1 MGGGIVGECDDLVRI
16 VAPHLDAVRVERVW
30 VAGGVVYIAACTRE
44 LTVACPDCGRG
55 SVRTHSRYRRTLA
68 DVAVGGRPVVIELSV
83 RRMFCDGP
91 GCGRRTFVE
100 QVEGLTVRYQRRSP
114 LLQHLVQM
122 AGVLLA
128 GRGGARLLQ
137 ILQVPLSRTSVLFHL
152 MRLPLPSA
160 ATPRVLGVDDF
171 ALYTDVYG
179 TLLVDA
185 DTRLPIELWAGRD
198 ADQLA
203 AWLRTHP
210 GVEVVCRDGS
220 LVYRQGITD
229 GAPNAVQVSD
239 RFHLWQGLSKRVG
252 DIAAAHRS
260 CLPAAVPDP
269 EAAPPPPSSTAPSD
283 QADTRARRHAKNLFE
298 AVHAVTDTGISLH
311 AAAHQLGLNRRTVRK
326 YARAATWQECV
337 RRAPSRRPTSL
348 DPYLDY
354 LRQRWEEGEHTAT
367 VLHQEIVAK
376 GYRGHYQRV
385 KMAIAPL
392 RRGLP
397 IYTPR
402 ERPPS
407 PRQVARWITTAP
419 SRRGLHATEA
429 LRRLL
434 EHCPELDR
442 THDLVRQFAAMLDA
456 RDATP
461 LPDWLEQL
469 ATSHLPALA
478 SLANAIREDQPA
490 VVQGITT
497 PFNSGVN
504 EGRITDLKL
513 QKRIMAGRAGVP
525 LLRHRV
531 ILMALLRRRHP

>member
-1 MGGGIVGECDDLVRI
+1 MS
-16 VAPHLDAVRVERVW
+16 PHLDAVRVERVW
-30 VAGGVVYIAACTRE
+30 VAGGVVRIAACTRE

-55 SVRTHSRYRRTLA
+55 SARLHSRYDRMLA
-68 DVAVGGRPVVIELSV
+68 DVAAGGRPVLIVLSV
-83 RRMFCDGP
+83 RRLFCDSP
-91 GCGRRTFVE
+91 GCGRRTFAE

-114 LLQHLVQM
+114 LLQHLVEM

-137 ILQVPLSRTSVLFHL
+137 ILKVPLSRTSVLFHL
-152 MRLPLPSA
+152 MRLPLPPA

-171 ALYTDVYG
+171 ALYAEAYG

-198 ADQLA
+198 AEQLA
-203 AWLRTHP
+203 SWLRRHP

-229 GAPNAVQVSD
+229 GAPDAVQVSD
-239 RFHLWQGLSKRVG
+239 RFHLWQGLSKRIG
-252 DIAAAHRS
+252 DIAATHRG
-260 CLPAAVPDP
+260 CLVVAVPEPDP
-269 EAAPPPPSSTAPSD
+269 APPPANAAGPSH
-283 QADTRARRHAKNLFE
+283 QADTPARRHAQRLFE
-298 AVHAVTDTGISLH
+298 AVHAVTDTGCSLS
-311 AAAHQLGLNRRTVRK
+311 AAARELGLNRRTVAK
-326 YARAATWQECV
+326 YARAATWQDCV
-337 RRAPSRRPTSL
+337 RRTRPRRPTSL

-367 VLHQEIVAK
+367 VLHQEIAAK
-376 GYRGHYQRV
+376 GYSGHYQRV

-397 IYTPR
+397 IDTPR

-407 PRQVARWITTAP
+407 PREVARWITTAP
-419 SRRGLHATEA
+419 SRRGLHAAEA
-429 LRRLL
+429 LLRLF
-434 EHCPELDR
+434 EHCPELNR
-442 THDLVRQFAAMLDA
+442 AHDLVRQFAAMLDN
-456 RDATP
+456 RDAVP

-469 ATSHLPALA
+469 TTADLPALA
-478 SLANAIREDQPA
+478 SLAKAIREDQPA

-497 PFNSGVN
+497 RFNSGVN

-513 QKRIMAGRAGVP
+513 QKRITAGRAGVP

-531 ILMALLRRRHP
+531 ILMALLRRRYP

>member
-1 MGGGIVGECDDLVRI
+1 MLIG
-16 VAPHLDAVRVERVW
+16 
-30 VAGGVVYIAACTRE
+30 
-44 LTVACPDCGRG
+44 
-55 SVRTHSRYRRTLA
+55 
-68 DVAVGGRPVVIELSV
+68 LSV
-83 RRMFCDGP
+83 RQLFCDSP
-91 GCGRRTFVE
+91 DCGRRTFAE
-100 QVEGLTVRYQRRSP
+100 QVEGLTVRYQRRSS
-114 LLQHLVQM
+114 LLQHLVEM

-128 GRGGARLLQ
+128 GRSGARLLQ
-137 ILQVPLSRTSVLFHL
+137 ILKVPLPRTSVLFHL

-160 ATPRVLGVDDF
+160 AAPRVLGVDDF
-171 ALYTDVYG
+171 ALYADVYG

-198 ADQLA
+198 AEQLS

-220 LVYRQGITD
+220 LVYQQGITD
-229 GAPNAVQVSD
+229 GAPDAVQVSD

-252 DIAAAHRS
+252 DVAAAHRD
-260 CLPAAVPDP
+260 CLPSAVPEP
-269 EAAPPPPSSTAPSD
+269 EPAPPPSPAAPSD
-283 QADTRARRHAKNLFE
+283 QADTPAGRHAKRLFE
-298 AVHAVTDTGISLH
+298 AVHALTDTGRSLN
-311 AAAHQLGLNRRTVRK
+311 AAARELDWRTVRK
-326 YARAATWQECV
+326 YARAATGHECV
-337 RRAPSRRPTSL
+337 RRTRPRRPASL

-367 VLHQEIVAK
+367 VSHQEIVAE

-397 IYTPR
+397 IDTPR

-419 SRRGLHATEA
+419 SRRSLHATEA

-442 THDLVRQFAAMLDA
+442 THDLVRQFAAVLDA
-456 RDATP
+456 RDAGG
-461 LPDWLEQL
+461 LAAWLEKL
-469 ATSHLPALA
+469 TASGLPALA
-478 SLANAIREDQPA
+478 SLAKAVREDQAA

-513 QKRIMAGRAGVP
+513 RKRLMAGRAGVP

>member
-1 MGGGIVGECDDLVRI
+1 MWAEAGAVH
-16 VAPHLDAVRVERVW
+16 VAAR
-30 VAGGVVYIAACTRE
+30 TRE
-44 LTVACPDCGRG
+44 LMVACPECGRG
-55 SVRTHSRYRRTLA
+55 SARVHSRYCRTLA
-68 DVAVGGRPVVIELSV
+68 DVAVGGRPVLIGLTV
-83 RRMFCDGP
+83 RRLFCDSLD
-91 GCGRRTFVE
+91 CGRRTFAE

-114 LLQHLVQM
+114 LLQHLVEM

-137 ILQVPLSRTSVLFHL
+137 ILKVPLSRTSVLFHL
-152 MRLPLPSA
+152 MRSPLPSA
-160 ATPRVLGVDDF
+160 AVPRVLGVDDF
-171 ALYTDVYG
+171 ALYADVYG

-198 ADQLA
+198 AEQLS

-229 GAPNAVQVSD
+229 GAPDAVQVSD

-252 DIAAAHRS
+252 DVAAAHRG
-260 CLPAAVPDP
+260 CLPSAVSEHEP
-269 EAAPPPPSSTAPSD
+269 APPPSPAAPSD
-283 QADTRARRHAKNLFE
+283 QADTPAGRHAKRLFE
-298 AVHAVTDTGISLH
+298 AVHALTDTGRSLN
-311 AAAHQLGLNRRTVRK
+311 AAARELGLDWRTVRK

-337 RRAPSRRPTSL
+337 RRTRPRRPTSL

-397 IYTPR
+397 IDTPR

-407 PRQVARWITTAP
+407 PRQVACWITTAP
-419 SRRGLHATEA
+419 SRRSLHATEA

-456 RDATP
+456 RDAGG
-461 LPDWLEQL
+461 LADWLEQL
-469 ATSHLPALA
+469 TTARLPALA
-478 SLANAIREDQPA
+478 SLAKAIREDQAA

-513 QKRIMAGRAGVP
+513 QKRLMAGRAGVP

-531 ILMALLRRRHP
+531 ILMALLRRRHL

>member
-1 MGGGIVGECDDLVRI
+1 M
-16 VAPHLDAVRVERVW
+16 
-30 VAGGVVYIAACTRE
+30 
-44 LTVACPDCGRG
+44 
-55 SVRTHSRYRRTLA
+55 HSRYVRTLA
-68 DVAVGGRPVVIELSV
+68 DVAVGDRPVLIGLSV
-83 RRMFCDGP
+83 RRLFCDSP
-91 GCGRRTFVE
+91 SCDRRTFAE
-100 QVEGLTVRYQRRSP
+100 QVEGVTVRYQRRSP
-114 LLQHLVQM
+114 LLQHLVEM

-137 ILQVPLSRTSVLFHL
+137 ILKVPLSRTSVLFQL
-152 MRLPLPSA
+152 MRLRVPSVG
-160 ATPRVLGVDDF
+160 TPRVLGVDDF
-171 ALYTDVYG
+171 ALYADAYG

-198 ADQLA
+198 AEQLA

-220 LVYRQGITD
+220 LVYRQGIND

-239 RFHLWQGLSKRVG
+239 RFHLWQGLSKRVS
-252 DIAAAHRS
+252 DIAAAHRG
-260 CLPAAVPDP
+260 CLSAAVPDSEP
-269 EAAPPPPSSTAPSD
+269 AAPAPLAERSEAA
-283 QADTRARRHAKNLFE
+283 DTPARRHAKRLFE
-298 AVHAVTDTGISLH
+298 AVHAVSGTGRSLS
-311 AAAHQLGLNRRTVRK
+311 AIGRELGLNRRTVAK
-326 YARAATWQECV
+326 YARAASWQECI
-337 RRAPSRRPTSL
+337 RRTPPRRSTSL
-348 DPYLDY
+348 DPYLEY

-376 GYRGHYQRV
+376 GYLGHYQRV

-397 IYTPR
+397 IDTPR

-407 PRQVARWITTAP
+407 PRQVARWITITP
-419 SRRGLHATEA
+419 TRRGLHATEA

-434 EHCPELDR
+434 AHCPELSQA
-442 THDLVRQFAAMLDA
+442 HDLVRQFAAMLDA
-456 RDATP
+456 GDAAP
-461 LPDWLEQL
+461 LPGWLGEL
-469 ATSHLPALA
+469 AASRLPALV
-478 SLANAIREDQPA
+478 SLAKALREDQPA

-531 ILMALLRRRHP
+531 ILMAHLRRRYP

>member
-1 MGGGIVGECDDLVRI
+1 M
-16 VAPHLDAVRVERVW
+16 
-30 VAGGVVYIAACTRE
+30 AARTRE
-44 LTVACPDCGRG
+44 LMVACPECGR
-55 SVRTHSRYRRTLA
+55 SSARVHSRYCRTLA
-68 DVAVGGRPVVIELSV
+68 DVAVGGRPVLIGLTV
-83 RRMFCDGP
+83 RRLFCDSP
-91 GCGRRTFVE
+91 DCGRRTFAE

-114 LLQHLVQM
+114 LLQYLVEM

-128 GRGGARLLQ
+128 GRGAARLLQ
-137 ILQVPLSRTSVLFHL
+137 ILKVPLSRTSVLFHL

-160 ATPRVLGVDDF
+160 AVPRVLGVDDF
-171 ALYTDVYG
+171 ALYADVYG

-198 ADQLA
+198 AEQLA
-203 AWLRTHP
+203 AWMPTHP

-229 GAPNAVQVSD
+229 GAPDAVQVSD

-252 DIAAAHRS
+252 DVAAAHRG
-260 CLPAAVPDP
+260 CLPSAVPEP
-269 EAAPPPPSSTAPSD
+269 EPAPPSSPAAPSD
-283 QADTRARRHAKNLFE
+283 QADTPARRHAKNLFE
-298 AVHAVTDTGISLH
+298 AVHAVTDTGRSLN

-326 YARAATWQECV
+326 YARAASWQECV
-337 RRAPSRRPTSL
+337 RRTRPRRPTSL

-397 IYTPR
+397 IDTPR

-419 SRRGLHATEA
+419 SRRSLHATEA

-456 RDATP
+456 RDAGG
-461 LPDWLEQL
+461 LADWLEKL
-469 ATSHLPALA
+469 TASGLPALD
-478 SLANAIREDQPA
+478 SLAKAVREDQAA
-490 VVQGITT
+490 VVQGINT

-513 QKRIMAGRAGVP
+513 QKRLMAGRAGVP